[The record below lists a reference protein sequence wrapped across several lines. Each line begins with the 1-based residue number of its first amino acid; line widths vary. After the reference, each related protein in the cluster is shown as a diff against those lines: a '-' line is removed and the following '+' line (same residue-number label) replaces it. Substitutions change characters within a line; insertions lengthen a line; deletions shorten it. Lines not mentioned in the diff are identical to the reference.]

1 MKILFVIVLIVLLS
15 PVAFFIF
22 AILANVFL
30 LATGRMTKDELSKK
44 VSDYRKS
51 HSSKR
56 STRKRSSCDF
66 LSYPSPL
73 NEWSLWN

>member
-30 LATGRMTKDELSKK
+30 LATGRM
-44 VSDYRKS
+44 
-51 HSSKR
+51 
-56 STRKRSSCDF
+56 
-66 LSYPSPL
+66 
-73 NEWSLWN
+73 